1 MWYPEAALHVPARAD
16 RQKEAMTDRHGT
28 PCRDD
33 AGGDD
38 ENVLEDRIT
47 FLGHATVLVEVDG
60 LRLLTDPVL
69 RRLVGPLWRRAP
81 KPHLGPLSN
90 LDAVLIS
97 HLHLDH
103 YDPASLRLLDKGVP
117 IIGPR
122 GSARSLRWR
131 GFLDVHELCP
141 GESLTLGAV
150 EITATEARHPR
161 GRHPLGQGPPSVG
174 YVISGTRDIYF
185 AGDTGLFPGM
195 VDLWPRIDVALLP
208 IAGLGPRLPECK
220 HLSPRHAVRAM
231 ELLRPEIV
239 IPIHWGTYH
248 LPGTVLMRLRPDI
261 HRQAPL
267 DFMREAAPLAPEIR
281 TVMLEPGE
289 TLELPRRSL
298 PAPLPVGFDGR
309 KR

>member
-1 MWYPEAALHVPARAD
+1 
-16 RQKEAMTDRHGT
+16 MTDRRG
-28 PCRDD
+28 PLGRDAFEGD
-33 AGGDD
+33 AS
-38 ENVLEDRIT
+38 VRQDRIT
-47 FLGHATVLVEVDG
+47 FLGHATVLVELDG

-69 RRLVGPLWRRAP
+69 RRLVGPLWRRTP
-81 KPHLGPLSN
+81 KPHLGPLSG

-131 GFLDVHELCP
+131 GFADVHELCP
-141 GESLTLGAV
+141 GETLTLGAV

-161 GRHPLGQGPPSVG
+161 GRHPLGQSAPSVG
-174 YVISGTRDIYF
+174 YVISGTHDVYF

-195 VDLWPRIDVALLP
+195 VDLWPRLDVALLP
-208 IAGLGPRLPECK
+208 IAGLGPRLPEVK

-248 LPGTVLMRLRPDI
+248 LPGTALMRMRPDI

-267 DFMREAAPLAPEIR
+267 DFMREAVLLAPEIR

-289 TLELPRRSL
+289 ALELAKRRPVNLSAAASPISGS
-298 PAPLPVGFDGR
+298 PADAGSD
-309 KR
+309 